1 MDFGRPSNQHS
12 RSNDTFV
19 GFSTRYIQSRPH
31 GQTNPYEQHYA
42 HAISTTTNLMTSPL
56 NST

>member
-1 MDFGRPSNQHS
+1 MGFGRSSNKHS

-19 GFSTRYIQSRPH
+19 GFSTRYIQSRGH
-31 GQTNPYEQHYA
+31 GQTNPYEP
-42 HAISTTTNLMTSPL
+42 HAISTTTNLMTTPS